1 MLTEGGLMNFH
12 TIIIND
18 ILNKKGIYEVVL
30 LVDALSH
37 SKNSMSFQILQTTN
51 LYIKS
56 SFTG

>member
-18 ILNKKGIYEVVL
+18 ISNKKGIYEVVL